1 MVPAP
6 EIVPFDAIEMPGGSP
21 VAVKVR
27 VCAEL
32 ESTADIGNETAAP
45 FGLL

>member
-1 MVPAP
+1 MVPEP
-6 EIVPFDAIEMPGGSP
+6 EIVPFEAMVVPGGSP

-27 VCAEL
+27 VCAAL
-32 ESTADIGNETAAP
+32 ESTACTGNETAAP

>member
-1 MVPAP
+1 
-6 EIVPFDAIEMPGGSP
+6 MPGGSP

-27 VCAEL
+27 VWDEL
-32 ESTADIGNETAAP
+32 ESTACMANDTAAP